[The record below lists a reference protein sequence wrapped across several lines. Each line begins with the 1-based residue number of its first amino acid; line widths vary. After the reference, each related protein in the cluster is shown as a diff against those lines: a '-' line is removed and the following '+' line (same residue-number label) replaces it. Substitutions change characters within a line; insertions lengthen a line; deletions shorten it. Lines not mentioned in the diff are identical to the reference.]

1 MVEENDGKI
10 KVAFFGSSEFSI
22 PTLKKLLNT
31 SNIDVV
37 AVITAS
43 AVRKN
48 RGKKIANNVVY
59 DFAVNAGFNVNDVFT
74 PNKLKNN
81 REIVDVLMQKNT
93 DFIVVVSYGK
103 IIPKAIIDVPRYEI
117 INLHPSALPRFRGAA
132 PIERAIESGDE
143 ETEICI
149 MKVDEGL
156 DTGDVLIR
164 QKYVIGKTKHAS
176 EIVPE
181 IAEIGADLII
191 QAINDVKNN
200 QLFCGYASV
209 FNVLDNHNDI
219 ILPNAICNIDSIKN
233 IPILWQHD
241 VKKPVGKVIDAY
253 IDDIGLFIYA
263 DINQELIY
271 GKEAYSSLKSNT
283 VNGLSIG
290 YKINK
295 NYIKDNIGYLEDIKI
310 IEISIV
316 SLPANEMSMAE
327 LL

>member
-1 MVEENDGKI
+1 MNTNKTNTNNIENI
-10 KVAFFGSSEFSI
+10 N
-22 PTLKKLLNT
+22 TL
-31 SNIDVV
+31 
-37 AVITAS
+37 
-43 AVRKN
+43 
-48 RGKKIANNVVY
+48 
-59 DFAVNAGFNVNDVFT
+59 
-74 PNKLKNN
+74 
-81 REIVDVLMQKNT
+81 
-93 DFIVVVSYGK
+93 
-103 IIPKAIIDVPRYEI
+103 
-117 INLHPSALPRFRGAA
+117 
-132 PIERAIESGDE
+132 
-143 ETEICI
+143 
-149 MKVDEGL
+149 
-156 DTGDVLIR
+156 
-164 QKYVIGKTKHAS
+164 
-176 EIVPE
+176 
-181 IAEIGADLII
+181 
-191 QAINDVKNN
+191 KNN

>member
-1 MVEENDGKI
+1 MKTNKTNI
-10 KVAFFGSSEFSI
+10 N
-22 PTLKKLLNT
+22 NT
-31 SNIDVV
+31 
-37 AVITAS
+37 T
-43 AVRKN
+43 
-48 RGKKIANNVVY
+48 
-59 DFAVNAGFNVNDVFT
+59 
-74 PNKLKNN
+74 
-81 REIVDVLMQKNT
+81 NT
-93 DFIVVVSYGK
+93 NTF
-103 IIPKAIIDVPRYEI
+103 
-117 INLHPSALPRFRGAA
+117 
-132 PIERAIESGDE
+132 
-143 ETEICI
+143 
-149 MKVDEGL
+149 
-156 DTGDVLIR
+156 
-164 QKYVIGKTKHAS
+164 
-176 EIVPE
+176 
-181 IAEIGADLII
+181 
-191 QAINDVKNN
+191 KNN

-209 FNVLDNHNDI
+209 FNGWDNHKDM
-219 ILPNAICNIDSIKN
+219 ILPNASCNIDSIKN

-263 DINQELIY
+263 EINTELIY

>member
-1 MVEENDGKI
+1 MKTNK
-10 KVAFFGSSEFSI
+10 
-22 PTLKKLLNT
+22 TNT
-31 SNIDVV
+31 NNIED
-37 AVITAS
+37 
-43 AVRKN
+43 
-48 RGKKIANNVVY
+48 
-59 DFAVNAGFNVNDVFT
+59 
-74 PNKLKNN
+74 
-81 REIVDVLMQKNT
+81 T
-93 DFIVVVSYGK
+93 DI
-103 IIPKAIIDVPRYEI
+103 
-117 INLHPSALPRFRGAA
+117 L
-132 PIERAIESGDE
+132 
-143 ETEICI
+143 
-149 MKVDEGL
+149 
-156 DTGDVLIR
+156 
-164 QKYVIGKTKHAS
+164 
-176 EIVPE
+176 
-181 IAEIGADLII
+181 
-191 QAINDVKNN
+191 KNN

-271 GKEAYSSLKSNT
+271 GKEAYSSLKNNT

>member
-1 MVEENDGKI
+1 MKTN
-10 KVAFFGSSEFSI
+10 
-22 PTLKKLLNT
+22 NT
-31 SNIDVV
+31 NI
-37 AVITAS
+37 
-43 AVRKN
+43 
-48 RGKKIANNVVY
+48 NN
-59 DFAVNAGFNVNDVFT
+59 T
-74 PNKLKNN
+74 T
-81 REIVDVLMQKNT
+81 NT
-93 DFIVVVSYGK
+93 NTF
-103 IIPKAIIDVPRYEI
+103 
-117 INLHPSALPRFRGAA
+117 
-132 PIERAIESGDE
+132 
-143 ETEICI
+143 
-149 MKVDEGL
+149 
-156 DTGDVLIR
+156 
-164 QKYVIGKTKHAS
+164 
-176 EIVPE
+176 
-181 IAEIGADLII
+181 
-191 QAINDVKNN
+191 KNN

-241 VKKPVGKVIDAY
+241 VEKPVGKVVDAY

-283 VNGLSIG
+283 INGLSIG

>member
-1 MVEENDGKI
+1 MKTN
-10 KVAFFGSSEFSI
+10 
-22 PTLKKLLNT
+22 NT
-31 SNIDVV
+31 NI
-37 AVITAS
+37 
-43 AVRKN
+43 
-48 RGKKIANNVVY
+48 NN
-59 DFAVNAGFNVNDVFT
+59 T
-74 PNKLKNN
+74 T
-81 REIVDVLMQKNT
+81 NT
-93 DFIVVVSYGK
+93 NTF
-103 IIPKAIIDVPRYEI
+103 
-117 INLHPSALPRFRGAA
+117 
-132 PIERAIESGDE
+132 
-143 ETEICI
+143 
-149 MKVDEGL
+149 
-156 DTGDVLIR
+156 
-164 QKYVIGKTKHAS
+164 
-176 EIVPE
+176 
-181 IAEIGADLII
+181 
-191 QAINDVKNN
+191 KNN

-271 GKEAYSSLKSNT
+271 GKEAYNSLKGNT

-295 NYIKDNIGYLEDIKI
+295 NYIKNNIGYLEDIKI

>member
-1 MVEENDGKI
+1 MKTN
-10 KVAFFGSSEFSI
+10 
-22 PTLKKLLNT
+22 NT
-31 SNIDVV
+31 NI
-37 AVITAS
+37 
-43 AVRKN
+43 
-48 RGKKIANNVVY
+48 NN
-59 DFAVNAGFNVNDVFT
+59 T
-74 PNKLKNN
+74 T
-81 REIVDVLMQKNT
+81 NT
-93 DFIVVVSYGK
+93 NTF
-103 IIPKAIIDVPRYEI
+103 
-117 INLHPSALPRFRGAA
+117 
-132 PIERAIESGDE
+132 
-143 ETEICI
+143 
-149 MKVDEGL
+149 
-156 DTGDVLIR
+156 
-164 QKYVIGKTKHAS
+164 
-176 EIVPE
+176 
-181 IAEIGADLII
+181 
-191 QAINDVKNN
+191 KNN

-219 ILPNAICNIDSIKN
+219 ILPNAINNIDGIKN

-283 VNGLSIG
+283 INGLSIG

>member
-1 MVEENDGKI
+1 MKTN
-10 KVAFFGSSEFSI
+10 
-22 PTLKKLLNT
+22 NT
-31 SNIDVV
+31 NI
-37 AVITAS
+37 
-43 AVRKN
+43 
-48 RGKKIANNVVY
+48 NN
-59 DFAVNAGFNVNDVFT
+59 T
-74 PNKLKNN
+74 T
-81 REIVDVLMQKNT
+81 NT
-93 DFIVVVSYGK
+93 NTF
-103 IIPKAIIDVPRYEI
+103 
-117 INLHPSALPRFRGAA
+117 
-132 PIERAIESGDE
+132 
-143 ETEICI
+143 
-149 MKVDEGL
+149 
-156 DTGDVLIR
+156 
-164 QKYVIGKTKHAS
+164 
-176 EIVPE
+176 
-181 IAEIGADLII
+181 
-191 QAINDVKNN
+191 KNN

-219 ILPNAICNIDSIKN
+219 ILPNAINNIDGIKN

-271 GKEAYSSLKSNT
+271 GKEAYSSLKNNT

>member
-1 MVEENDGKI
+1 MKTN
-10 KVAFFGSSEFSI
+10 
-22 PTLKKLLNT
+22 NT
-31 SNIDVV
+31 NI
-37 AVITAS
+37 
-43 AVRKN
+43 
-48 RGKKIANNVVY
+48 NN
-59 DFAVNAGFNVNDVFT
+59 T
-74 PNKLKNN
+74 T
-81 REIVDVLMQKNT
+81 NT
-93 DFIVVVSYGK
+93 NTF
-103 IIPKAIIDVPRYEI
+103 
-117 INLHPSALPRFRGAA
+117 
-132 PIERAIESGDE
+132 
-143 ETEICI
+143 
-149 MKVDEGL
+149 
-156 DTGDVLIR
+156 
-164 QKYVIGKTKHAS
+164 
-176 EIVPE
+176 
-181 IAEIGADLII
+181 
-191 QAINDVKNN
+191 KNN

-219 ILPNAICNIDSIKN
+219 ILPNAINNIDGIKN

>member
-1 MVEENDGKI
+1 MKTN
-10 KVAFFGSSEFSI
+10 
-22 PTLKKLLNT
+22 NT
-31 SNIDVV
+31 NI
-37 AVITAS
+37 
-43 AVRKN
+43 
-48 RGKKIANNVVY
+48 NN
-59 DFAVNAGFNVNDVFT
+59 T
-74 PNKLKNN
+74 T
-81 REIVDVLMQKNT
+81 NT
-93 DFIVVVSYGK
+93 NTF
-103 IIPKAIIDVPRYEI
+103 
-117 INLHPSALPRFRGAA
+117 
-132 PIERAIESGDE
+132 
-143 ETEICI
+143 
-149 MKVDEGL
+149 
-156 DTGDVLIR
+156 
-164 QKYVIGKTKHAS
+164 
-176 EIVPE
+176 
-181 IAEIGADLII
+181 
-191 QAINDVKNN
+191 KNN

-209 FNVLDNHNDI
+209 FNVVDNQNDVV
-219 ILPNAICNIDSIKN
+219 LPNAIKNIDDVIN

-241 VKKPVGKVIDAY
+241 VKKPVGKVVDAY

>member
-1 MVEENDGKI
+1 MNTNKTNTNNIENI
-10 KVAFFGSSEFSI
+10 N
-22 PTLKKLLNT
+22 TL
-31 SNIDVV
+31 
-37 AVITAS
+37 
-43 AVRKN
+43 
-48 RGKKIANNVVY
+48 
-59 DFAVNAGFNVNDVFT
+59 
-74 PNKLKNN
+74 
-81 REIVDVLMQKNT
+81 
-93 DFIVVVSYGK
+93 
-103 IIPKAIIDVPRYEI
+103 
-117 INLHPSALPRFRGAA
+117 
-132 PIERAIESGDE
+132 
-143 ETEICI
+143 
-149 MKVDEGL
+149 
-156 DTGDVLIR
+156 
-164 QKYVIGKTKHAS
+164 
-176 EIVPE
+176 
-181 IAEIGADLII
+181 
-191 QAINDVKNN
+191 KNN

-283 VNGLSIG
+283 INGLSIG

>member
-1 MVEENDGKI
+1 MKTN
-10 KVAFFGSSEFSI
+10 
-22 PTLKKLLNT
+22 NT
-31 SNIDVV
+31 NI
-37 AVITAS
+37 
-43 AVRKN
+43 
-48 RGKKIANNVVY
+48 NN
-59 DFAVNAGFNVNDVFT
+59 T
-74 PNKLKNN
+74 T
-81 REIVDVLMQKNT
+81 NT
-93 DFIVVVSYGK
+93 NTF
-103 IIPKAIIDVPRYEI
+103 
-117 INLHPSALPRFRGAA
+117 
-132 PIERAIESGDE
+132 
-143 ETEICI
+143 
-149 MKVDEGL
+149 
-156 DTGDVLIR
+156 
-164 QKYVIGKTKHAS
+164 
-176 EIVPE
+176 
-181 IAEIGADLII
+181 
-191 QAINDVKNN
+191 KNN

-283 VNGLSIG
+283 INGLSIG

>member
-1 MVEENDGKI
+1 MKTNDTNI
-10 KVAFFGSSEFSI
+10 N
-22 PTLKKLLNT
+22 NT
-31 SNIDVV
+31 
-37 AVITAS
+37 T
-43 AVRKN
+43 
-48 RGKKIANNVVY
+48 
-59 DFAVNAGFNVNDVFT
+59 
-74 PNKLKNN
+74 
-81 REIVDVLMQKNT
+81 NT
-93 DFIVVVSYGK
+93 NTF
-103 IIPKAIIDVPRYEI
+103 
-117 INLHPSALPRFRGAA
+117 
-132 PIERAIESGDE
+132 
-143 ETEICI
+143 
-149 MKVDEGL
+149 
-156 DTGDVLIR
+156 
-164 QKYVIGKTKHAS
+164 
-176 EIVPE
+176 
-181 IAEIGADLII
+181 
-191 QAINDVKNN
+191 KNN

-219 ILPNAICNIDSIKN
+219 ILPNAICNIGSIKN

-241 VKKPVGKVIDAY
+241 VKKPVGKVVDAY

-271 GKEAYSSLKSNT
+271 GNEAYSSLKSNT

>member
-1 MVEENDGKI
+1 M
-10 KVAFFGSSEFSI
+10 
-22 PTLKKLLNT
+22 NT
-31 SNIDVV
+31 NKTNTNNIED
-37 AVITAS
+37 
-43 AVRKN
+43 
-48 RGKKIANNVVY
+48 
-59 DFAVNAGFNVNDVFT
+59 
-74 PNKLKNN
+74 
-81 REIVDVLMQKNT
+81 T
-93 DFIVVVSYGK
+93 DI
-103 IIPKAIIDVPRYEI
+103 
-117 INLHPSALPRFRGAA
+117 L
-132 PIERAIESGDE
+132 
-143 ETEICI
+143 
-149 MKVDEGL
+149 
-156 DTGDVLIR
+156 
-164 QKYVIGKTKHAS
+164 
-176 EIVPE
+176 
-181 IAEIGADLII
+181 
-191 QAINDVKNN
+191 KNN

-219 ILPNAICNIDSIKN
+219 ILPNAINNIDSIKN